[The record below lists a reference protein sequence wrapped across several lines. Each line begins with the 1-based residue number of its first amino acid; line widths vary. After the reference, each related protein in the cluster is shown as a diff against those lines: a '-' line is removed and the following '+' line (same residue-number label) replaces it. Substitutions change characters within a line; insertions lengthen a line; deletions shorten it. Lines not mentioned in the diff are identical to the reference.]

1 MADLFFTLSQGSGL
15 VLCPLLSF
23 PRCCFWGCVFLPVK
37 ENSQSDAIK
46 PFLKV
51 SHTLFRVLLKSKVL
65 TQQKLSLQH
74 LVGWLREVPA
84 WVSGSH
90 LLETVPGKSSLR
102 SADENHFYTFFF
114 FFCSCEHF
122 SCEKSC
128 TVTHRFIT
136 KTGKKRKNIP
146 KSYVFIFLFF
156 IALVERI
163 RIWYFQEQIK
173 IKGIIWAAPVQSL
186 QLTGSLGVLKF
197 VRKYSEAIRLLL
209 CLEEEWRLN

>member
-46 PFLKV
+46 LFLKV

-114 FFCSCEHF
+114 FFFAAVNTFHVRNPAQLHTDS
-122 SCEKSC
+122 SQKLA
-128 TVTHRFIT
+128 
-136 KTGKKRKNIP
+136 KKGK
-146 KSYVFIFLFF
+146 IFQRAMSLFF
-156 IALVERI
+156 
-163 RIWYFQEQIK
+163 YF
-173 IKGIIWAAPVQSL
+173 
-186 QLTGSLGVLKF
+186 
-197 VRKYSEAIRLLL
+197 LLHWL
-209 CLEEEWRLN
+209 RGLEFDIFKNK